1 MDQCSEFAFVLA
13 LARSGSLSATAR
25 EMNVTP
31 AAVSKRLL
39 ALEKRLGVS
48 LLHRNTRSAQ
58 MSPEGDLYCQH
69 ARRILAEIEEMERAV
84 MMAQDRPK
92 GLLRINAT
100 LGFGRSFVAP
110 VISEFVRAFP
120 EMEVLLQL
128 TDRPLEMNNDS
139 CDIGMRFGHPPDARV
154 LARRIAYNRRLLC
167 AAPAYVNRH
176 GSPAVPGDLTKH
188 ACIVLRQDEPPYG
201 IWYLSRNE
209 TSNSIR
215 VSGSLATNDGEVALN
230 WALDGHGILMRAEWD
245 LAKYL
250 RSGRLQ
256 VVLSGYELP
265 CADIYA
271 IYPEKHKHSTRV
283 KTFIDFLTKQFSITR
298 GQDPAW

>member
-1 MDQCSEFAFVLA
+1 MDQCNAFMFVLA

-31 AAVSKRLL
+31 AAISKRLM
-39 ALEKRLGVS
+39 ALEKQLGVS
-48 LLHRNTRSAQ
+48 LMHRNTRSAKL
-58 MSPEGDLYCQH
+58 SPEGELYCQH
-69 ARRILAEIEEMERAV
+69 AQRILAGIEEMERAV
-84 MMAQDRPK
+84 MMAQERPK

-100 LGFGRSFVAP
+100 LGFGRSCVAP
-110 VISEFVRAFP
+110 VISAFARDFP

-139 CDIGMRFGHPPDARV
+139 CDIGIRFGLPPDARV
-154 LARRIAYNRRLLC
+154 LARRVALNRRLLC
-167 AAPAYVNRH
+167 ASPAYVNRH
-176 GSPAVPGDLTKH
+176 GFPTIPSELTKH

-201 IWYLSRNE
+201 IWHLANNE
-209 TSNSIR
+209 KSNSIK
-215 VSGSLATNDGEVALN
+215 VSGSLSTNDGEVALN
-230 WALDGHGILMRAEWD
+230 WALDGHGILMRSEWD

-256 VVLSGYELP
+256 VVLSDFELP

-271 IYPEKHKHSTRV
+271 IYPEKHKNSTRV
-283 KTFIDFLTKQFSITR
+283 KAFIDFLTTQFSRKR